1 MDALRPLGI
10 DPALL
15 IAYVINFIILLVL
28 LRLFLYK
35 PVLKMLGERRL
46 KIQESLEQADKVRQE
61 AEVERSEYQRELEE
75 ARKTSQEA
83 AARAAQ
89 ETEKMREAI
98 LAEARTEAEQIRE
111 QAHQQIEVERQQTM
125 AELQRQVADL
135 AVDLTRKVIG
145 KTVVVDEQAQ
155 RQLIQQFLQESGDL
169 S

>member
-1 MDALRPLGI
+1 
-10 DPALL
+10 
-15 IAYVINFIILLVL
+15 
-28 LRLFLYK
+28 LYK
-35 PVLKMLGERRL
+35 PVLKMLSERRQ

-61 AEVERSEYQRELEE
+61 AEVQQAEFQRELED

-98 LAEARTEAEQIRE
+98 LADARKDAEQIRE

-125 AELQRQVADL
+125 AEMQQQVADL
-135 AVDLTRKVIG
+135 AVTLTRKVIG
-145 KTVVVDEQAQ
+145 ETVAVDEQAQ
-155 RQLIQQFLQESGDL
+155 RQLIQQFLQEAGDL

>member
-1 MDALRPLGI
+1 LDALRPLGI

-15 IAYVINFIILLVL
+15 VAYIVNFIILLIL

-35 PVLKMLGERRL
+35 PVLKMLSERKQ

-61 AEVERSEYQRELEE
+61 AEVQQADFQRELED

-98 LAEARTEAEQIRE
+98 LADARKEAEQIRE

-125 AELQRQVADL
+125 AEMQQQVADL
-135 AVDLTRKVIG
+135 AVTLTRKVIG
-145 KTVVVDEQAQ
+145 ETVVVDEQAQ
-155 RQLIQQFLQESGDL
+155 RQLIQRFLQESGDL

>member
-1 MDALRPLGI
+1 LDALRPLGI

-15 IAYVINFIILLVL
+15 AAYVINFVILLIL

-35 PVLKMLGERRL
+35 PVLKMLNERRQ

-61 AEVERSEYQRELEE
+61 AEIRQAEFQRELEE
-75 ARKTSQEA
+75 ARRTSQEA

-98 LAEARTEAEQIRE
+98 LVDARKEAEQIRE

-125 AELQRQVADL
+125 AELQNQVADL
-135 AVDLTRKVIG
+135 SVALTRKVIG
-145 KTVVVDEQAQ
+145 ETVVVDEQVQ
-155 RQLIQQFLQESGDL
+155 RQLIQRFLQEAGDL

>member
-1 MDALRPLGI
+1 LDALRPLGI

-15 IAYVINFIILLVL
+15 IAYLINFVILLFL
-28 LRLFLYK
+28 LRLFLYG
-35 PVLKMLGERRL
+35 PILNMLADRRQ

-61 AEVERSEYQRELEE
+61 AEVQRADFQRELEE

-98 LAEARTEAEQIRE
+98 LIEARKEAEQIRE
-111 QAHQQIEVERQQTM
+111 QARQQIEVERQQTL

-135 AVDLTRKVIG
+135 AVELARKVIG
-145 KTVVVDEQAQ
+145 QTVAVDGQAQ
-155 RQLIQQFLQESGDL
+155 RQLIQQFLQEAGDL

>member
-1 MDALRPLGI
+1 LDALRPLGI

-15 IAYVINFIILLVL
+15 VAYIINFIILAVL
-28 LRLFLYK
+28 LRIFLYK
-35 PVLKMLGERRL
+35 PVLGMLNNRRQ

-61 AEVERSEYQRELEE
+61 AEVQQAEFQRELEE
-75 ARKTSQEA
+75 ARKTSQDA

-98 LAEARTEAEQIRE
+98 LVEARKEAEQIRA
-111 QAHQQIEVERQQTM
+111 QARQQIEVERQQTM
-125 AELQRQVADL
+125 VELQQQVTDL
-135 AVDLTRKVIG
+135 AVALTRKVIG
-145 KTVVVDEQAQ
+145 QTVAVDEQAQ

>member
-1 MDALRPLGI
+1 LDALRPLGI

-15 IAYVINFIILLVL
+15 IAYLINFVILLFS
-28 LRLFLYK
+28 LRLFLYR
-35 PVLKMLGERRL
+35 PVLNMLAERRQ

-61 AEVERSEYQRELEE
+61 AQVQRADFQRELED

-98 LAEARTEAEQIRE
+98 LVEARKEAEQLRE
-111 QAHQQIEVERQQTM
+111 QARQQVEVERQQAM
-125 AELQRQVADL
+125 GELQRQVVDL
-135 AVDLTRKVIG
+135 AVELTRKVIG
-145 KTVVVDEQAQ
+145 RTVTVDEQAQ
-155 RQLIQQFLQESGDL
+155 RQLIGQFLSEVGDL

>member
-15 IAYVINFIILLVL
+15 IAYLINFVILLFL
-28 LRLFLYK
+28 LRLFLYR
-35 PVLKMLGERRL
+35 PVLNMLAERRQ

-61 AEVERSEYQRELEE
+61 AQVQRADFQRELED

-98 LAEARTEAEQIRE
+98 LVEARKEAEQIRE
-111 QAHQQIEVERQQTM
+111 QARQQVDVERQQAM
-125 AELQRQVADL
+125 GELQRQVADL

-145 KTVVVDEQAQ
+145 QTVAVDEPAQ
-155 RQLIQQFLQESGDL
+155 RRLIQQFLQEAGDL

>member
-15 IAYVINFIILLVL
+15 VAYIINFVILLIL
-28 LRLFLYK
+28 LRIFLYK
-35 PVLKMLGERRL
+35 PILEMLSKRQQ

-61 AEVERSEYQRELEE
+61 AEIQQSEFQRELEE

-89 ETEKMREAI
+89 ETKKMREAI
-98 LAEARTEAEQIRE
+98 LIEARKEAEHIRE
-111 QAHQQIEVERQQTM
+111 PARQQIEVERQHTM
-125 AELQRQVADL
+125 AELQHQVAGL
-135 AVDLTRKVIG
+135 AVALTRKVIG
-145 KTVVVDEQAQ
+145 ETVTVDEQAQ

>member
-15 IAYVINFIILLVL
+15 IAYVINFAILLLL
-28 LRLFLYK
+28 LRLFLYR
-35 PVLKMLGERRL
+35 PILKMLNERRQ

-61 AEVERSEYQRELEE
+61 AEIQQAEFQRELEE

-98 LAEARTEAEQIRE
+98 LVEARKEAEQIRE
-111 QAHQQIEVERQQTM
+111 QARQQIDVERQQTV
-125 AELQRQVADL
+125 AELQQEVADL
-135 AVDLTRKVIG
+135 AVQLTRKVIG
-145 KTVVVDEQAQ
+145 ETVAVDEQAQ
-155 RQLIQQFLQESGDL
+155 RQLIQQFLQEPGDL

>member
-1 MDALRPLGI
+1 LDALRPLGI

-15 IAYVINFIILLVL
+15 IAYLINFVILLFL
-28 LRLFLYK
+28 LRLFLYR
-35 PVLKMLGERRL
+35 PVLNMLAERRQ

-61 AEVERSEYQRELEE
+61 AQVQRADFQRELED

-98 LAEARTEAEQIRE
+98 LVEARKEAEQIRE
-111 QAHQQIEVERQQTM
+111 QARQQVDVERQQAM
-125 AELQRQVADL
+125 GELQRQVADL

-145 KTVVVDEQAQ
+145 QTVAVDEPAQ
-155 RQLIQQFLQESGDL
+155 RRLIQQFLQEAGDL

>member
-15 IAYVINFIILLVL
+15 IAYVINFAILLLL
-28 LRLFLYK
+28 LRLFLYR
-35 PVLKMLGERRL
+35 PILRMLSERRQ

-61 AEVERSEYQRELEE
+61 AEVQQAEFRRELEE

-98 LAEARTEAEQIRE
+98 LADARKEAEQIRD
-111 QAHQQIEVERQQTM
+111 QARQQIEVERQQTM

-145 KTVVVDEQAQ
+145 ETVAVDERAQ
-155 RQLIQQFLQESGDL
+155 RQLIQKFLQEAGDL

>member
-1 MDALRPLGI
+1 LDALRPLGI
-10 DPALL
+10 DPAILVAYIVNFVILL
-15 IAYVINFIILLVL
+15 IL

-35 PVLKMLGERRL
+35 PVLKMLNERRQ

-61 AEVERSEYQRELEE
+61 AEIQQADFQRELEE

-98 LAEARTEAEQIRE
+98 LAEARKEAEQIRE
-111 QAHQQIEVERQQTM
+111 QARQQIEVERQQTM

-135 AVDLTRKVIG
+135 AVELTRKVIG
-145 KTVVVDEQAQ
+145 ETVAVDEQAQ
-155 RQLIQQFLQESGDL
+155 RTLVQRFLQEAGDL